1 MKLPKFQKKNSLN
14 EDKKIKALWSHK
26 TKKKI
31 IIVTVN
37 KGITRKVEIVNSK
50 KITEGAM
57 IITREKEKRI
67 IETQIRIKEMSF
79 KKATLNN
86 NLNQKKIN
94 KRVMTVNYPQI
105 GNINQK
111 ISKEEGDEEVSIE
124 IIVKAIII
132 NKIRMILM
140 YRLKM

>member
-1 MKLPKFQKKNSLN
+1 
-14 EDKKIKALWSHK
+14 
-26 TKKKI
+26 
-31 IIVTVN
+31 VTVN